1 MNLNSDARAT
11 ECSFVNSSSIAIVAS
26 YVSRSFPL
34 EILSEQL
41 VELTTEEFNGK
52 KERNW
57 NLLKTVFERIDDLK
71 DPNTDGGKKQE
82 EEAGMRWRWDFK
94 NRSVIWPF
102 ALYE

>member
-1 MNLNSDARAT
+1 MNLNFDARAT
-11 ECSFVNSSSIAIVAS
+11 ECSFVNSSSIGIVAS

-41 VELTTEEFNGK
+41 VELTTDEFKGK

-57 NLLKTVFERIDDLK
+57 NLLKTVFEGVDEILMAARNRK
-71 DPNTDGGKKQE
+71 KKQGCDE
-82 EEAGMRWRWDFK
+82 GEILKIDLP
-94 NRSVIWPF
+94 VIWPF